1 MASASGGKATVRAI
15 AAEAGV
21 SIATVSR
28 VMNGHVRV
36 APDTESRV
44 RRAVARLGAQA
55 PARRGSAT
63 GAIYVRCP
71 YVLTDYFGV
80 IVSSV
85 AETLDL
91 HGRRLVLSAGDAAR
105 TAQVLPGLPDDPG
118 IAGAILI
125 VPPEPER
132 ELEALRAKDFPFV
145 VIDPRTPLPRDIAS
159 VSAANLTAARS
170 VSAHLVELGHRR
182 IGVIGG
188 PGDWLAGK
196 SRLAGHTSALADAGV
211 LPAPELIRSIEPTA
225 DWGYA
230 AACELLDLP
239 ERPTALVAFNDKA
252 AVGALRAAYERG
264 LRVPEDLS
272 ITGFDDIDLSRST
285 VPRLTTV
292 RQPLEEMGRMAVS
305 LLMRLLEQ
313 HTVDTLHVE
322 LATQLVLRGSTGPA
336 PGSPGGPRSPG
347 DTGGTGS
354 TDSAASADSTG
365 SAAGTEH
372 PNAPDSPA
380 R

>member
-1 MASASGGKATVRAI
+1 MARPQTPRVTVRAI

-28 VMNGHVRV
+28 VMTGQANV
-36 APDTESRV
+36 APGTQALV
-44 RRAVARLGAQA
+44 RRAVERLGAPA
-55 PARRGSAT
+55 PARRGTAD

-80 IVSSV
+80 IVSSI

-91 HGRRLVLSAGDAAR
+91 HGRRVMLSAGDAAR
-105 TAQVLPGLPDDPG
+105 EAQVLPGLPNDPG

-132 ELEALRAKDFPFV
+132 ELEALRARDFPFV
-145 VIDPRTPLPRDIAS
+145 VVDPRTPLPRDIAS
-159 VSAANLTAARS
+159 VSAANLTGARD
-170 VSAHLVELGHRR
+170 VTAHLVELGHRR

-188 PGDWLAGK
+188 PGDWLASR

-211 LPAPELIRSIEPTA
+211 LPAPELLRSIEPTA
-225 DWGYA
+225 DCGYA

-239 ERPTALVAFNDKA
+239 QRPTALVAFNDKA

-264 LRVPEDLS
+264 LRVPEELS

-305 LLMRLLEQ
+305 LLMRLLDQ

-322 LATQLVLRGSTGPA
+322 LATQLVPRGSTGPA
-336 PGSPGGPRSPG
+336 PRV
-347 DTGGTGS
+347 
-354 TDSAASADSTG
+354 
-365 SAAGTEH
+365 
-372 PNAPDSPA
+372 
-380 R
+380 

>member
-1 MASASGGKATVRAI
+1 MPRRQGTRATVRAI

-28 VMNGHVRV
+28 VMNGHAHV
-36 APDTESRV
+36 APETQELV
-44 RRAVARLGAQA
+44 RRAVARLGAPA
-55 PARRGSAT
+55 PAGRGTAG

-80 IVSSV
+80 IVSSI

-105 TAQVLPGLPDDPG
+105 DIQVLAGLPNDPG
-118 IAGAILI
+118 IAGAVLI
-125 VPPEPER
+125 VPPEPEK
-132 ELEALRAKDFPFV
+132 ELESLRERDFPFV
-145 VIDPRTPLPRDIAS
+145 VVDPRTPLPRDIAS
-159 VSAANLTAARS
+159 VSAANLTGARNL
-170 VSAHLVELGHRR
+170 SAHLVELGHRR

-188 PGDWLAGK
+188 PGDWLASQ

-211 LPAPELIRSIEPTA
+211 LPSPELLRSIEPTA
-225 DWGYA
+225 DWGYD
-230 AACELLDLP
+230 AACRLLDLP

-252 AVGALRAAYERG
+252 AVGALRAAYERE

-305 LLMRLLEQ
+305 LLMRLLDR

-322 LATQLVLRGSTGPA
+322 LATHLVLRGSTGPA
-336 PGSPGGPRSPG
+336 PGR
-347 DTGGTGS
+347 
-354 TDSAASADSTG
+354 
-365 SAAGTEH
+365 
-372 PNAPDSPA
+372 
-380 R
+380 

>member
-1 MASASGGKATVRAI
+1 VRAI

-28 VMNGHVRV
+28 VMNGHEHV
-36 APDTESRV
+36 APDTQERV
-44 RRAVARLGAQA
+44 RLAVARLGAPP
-55 PARRGSAT
+55 PARPGTAA

-80 IVSSV
+80 IVSSI

-105 TAQVLPGLPDDPG
+105 EAQVLAGLPRDPG
-118 IAGAILI
+118 IAGAVLI

-132 ELEALRAKDFPFV
+132 ELEALRAQDFPFV
-145 VIDPRTPLPRDIAS
+145 VVDPRTPLPRDIAS
-159 VSAANLTAARS
+159 VSAANLTGARS
-170 VSAHLVELGHRR
+170 LTGHLVGLGHRR

-188 PGDWLAGK
+188 PSDWLA
-196 SRLAGHTSALADAGV
+196 SQHRLAGHTAALAEAGV
-211 LPAPELIRSIEPTA
+211 LPSAELLRSIEPTA
-225 DWGYA
+225 EWGYG

-239 ERPTALVAFNDKA
+239 QRPTALVAFNDKA

-264 LRVPEDLS
+264 LRVPHDLS

-285 VPRLTTV
+285 VPQLTTV

-305 LLMRLLEQ
+305 LLVRLLDR

-322 LATQLVLRGSTGPA
+322 LSTHLVLRGSTGPV
-336 PGSPGGPRSPG
+336 
-347 DTGGTGS
+347 
-354 TDSAASADSTG
+354 
-365 SAAGTEH
+365 
-372 PNAPDSPA
+372 PNTA
-380 R
+380 

>member
-1 MASASGGKATVRAI
+1 MARQPGSRATVRAI

-28 VMNGHVRV
+28 VMNGHASV
-36 APDTESRV
+36 APDTREAV
-44 RRAVARLGAQA
+44 RRAAARLGAHA
-55 PARRGSAT
+55 PARRGAAD

-71 YVLTDYFGV
+71 YVLSDYFGV
-80 IVSSV
+80 IVSSI
-85 AETLDL
+85 AETLEL
-91 HGRRLVLSAGDAAR
+91 YGRRLVLSAGDAAR
-105 TAQVLPGLPDDPG
+105 DREVLGGLPQDPA
-118 IAGAILI
+118 IAGAVLI

-132 ELEALRAKDFPFV
+132 DLAALRAADFPFV
-145 VIDPRTPLPRDIAS
+145 VVDPRTPLPQDIAS
-159 VSAANLTAARS
+159 VSAANLTAARA
-170 VSAHLVELGHRR
+170 VTAHLVQLGHRR

-188 PGDWLAGK
+188 PGDWLASR
-196 SRLAGHTSALADAGV
+196 SRLAGHTSALADTGV
-211 LPAPELIRSIEPTA
+211 LPAPELLRSIEPTA
-225 DWGYA
+225 DWGYT

-252 AVGALRAAYERG
+252 AVGALRAAYERR

-305 LLMRLLEQ
+305 LLMRLLDR
-313 HTVDTLHVE
+313 HTVDALHVE

-336 PGSPGGPRSPG
+336 PDPG
-347 DTGGTGS
+347 
-354 TDSAASADSTG
+354 
-365 SAAGTEH
+365 
-372 PNAPDSPA
+372 A